1 MSTRFPARPAALCA
15 ALLLLPG
22 PFASAASQDD
32 SASPQEDAAA
42 SQGGQAGNAVLIR
55 CGSLIDG
62 RAAAPVAE
70 RQILVRD
77 DRIAA
82 IGPWAPEVPEGATV
96 IDRSSAT
103 CMPGMI
109 DLHVHLTVDA
119 SGFAGVGAAG
129 GSSATKGLIALRNA
143 QTMLDHGFTTVRST
157 GEFDLYY
164 SLSDVRDAINRGMF
178 EGPRILQAPHC
189 ISATGGHCDV
199 NNVPPDLELQVPGLV
214 VDGADAM
221 RLAIRNE
228 IKFGADW
235 IKLAATGGVMSHGD
249 NPNATAFS
257 DEELQAAVDETHRH
271 FKKITVHAIGT
282 EGIKQA
288 VRAGV
293 DSVEHGILIDQEGI
307 DLMLDRGTVLVP
319 TIYVLNYVVEV
330 GPSIG
335 YPPDSVAKGA
345 ELMEVRDDRIRAAIE
360 AGVRVVMGSDTIFPV
375 EQAAREFAQMVRLG
389 VTPMEAIKGGTIYA
403 AELLDLDG
411 EIGTLE
417 PGKLA
422 DIVAIDG
429 DPLADVTLL
438 ETAVGLVI
446 KSGRVIKEQP

>member
-1 MSTRFPARPAALCA
+1 MLNRSRTMAMAICIAVITLALP
-15 ALLLLPG
+15 LGSP
-22 PFASAASQDD
+22 PQAAS
-32 SASPQEDAAA
+32 S
-42 SQGGQAGNAVLIR
+42 SQAEATTILR
-55 CGSLIDG
+55 CGRLIDG
-62 RAAAPVAE
+62 RADAAMRNRQIVVRDGRIVSIDDWRAQAPVDADVVDLSE
-70 RQILVRD
+70 
-77 DRIAA
+77 
-82 IGPWAPEVPEGATV
+82 
-96 IDRSSAT
+96 AT

-109 DLHVHLTVDA
+109 DLHVHLTIDA
-119 SGFAGVGAAG
+119 SGFAGVSASGQ
-129 GSSATKGLIALRNA
+129 SSAAKGLIALRNA
-143 QTMLDHGFTTVRST
+143 QTMLEHGFTTVRST

-164 SLSDVRDAINRGMF
+164 SLSDVRDAINAGMF
-178 EGPRILQAPHC
+178 DGPRILQAPHC
-189 ISATGGHCDV
+189 ISPTGGHCDV
-199 NNVPPDLELQVPGLV
+199 NDVPPDLDLEIPGLV

-235 IKLAATGGVMSHGD
+235 IKLTATGGVMSHGD
-249 NPNATAFS
+249 NPQATAFS
-257 DEELQAAVDETHRH
+257 DAELEAAVDETHRH

-307 DLMLDRGTVLVP
+307 DLMLERGTVLVP

-345 ELMEVRDDRIRAAIE
+345 ELMEVRDERIRAAID

-375 EQAAREFAQMVRLG
+375 EQAAREFAQMVRVGLS
-389 VTPMEAIKGGTIYA
+389 PMTAIKGGTIYA
-403 AELLDLDG
+403 AELLDLDD
-411 EIGTLE
+411 EIGTVE
-417 PGKLA
+417 AGKLA

-429 DPLADVTLL
+429 NPLEDVTLL
-438 ETAVGLVI
+438 ETAVAFVMR
-446 KSGRVIKEQP
+446 SGKVVKGAGR

>member
-1 MSTRFPARPAALCA
+1 VIVHGVHKAATAMALVVSLAGASQSPAR
-15 ALLLLPG
+15 
-22 PFASAASQDD
+22 ASATQDTHD
-32 SASPQEDAAA
+32 TPESFI
-42 SQGGQAGNAVLIR
+42 LR
-55 CGSLIDG
+55 CGQLIDG
-62 RAAAPVAE
+62 SGETPSRD
-70 RQILVRD
+70 RQIVVSD
-77 DRIAA
+77 GRIVS
-82 IGPWAPEVPEGATV
+82 IGDWDEQAPAEARVV
-96 IDRSSAT
+96 DLSDAT

-109 DLHVHLTVDA
+109 DAHVHLTIAAGD
-119 SGFAGVGAAG
+119 FAGVAAG
-129 GSSATKGLIALRNA
+129 GASSATKGLIALRNA

-157 GEFDLYY
+157 GEFDRYY
-164 SLSDVRDAINRGMF
+164 SLSNVRDAINAGMF
-178 EGPRILQAPHC
+178 VGPRILQAPHC

-199 NNVPPDLELQVPGLV
+199 NNLPADLDIEIPGLV

-221 RLAIRNE
+221 RLAIRKE

-288 VRAGV
+288 IRAGV
-293 DSVEHGILIDQEGI
+293 DSVEHAILIDQEGI
-307 DLMLDRGTVLVP
+307 DLMLERGTVLVP

-335 YPPDSVAKGA
+335 YPPGSVAKGA

-360 AGVRVVMGSDTIFPV
+360 AGVNVVMGSDTIFPV
-375 EQAAREFAQMVRLG
+375 EQAAREFVQMVRLG
-389 VTPMEAIKGGTIYA
+389 LSPMEAIKAGTINA
-403 AELLDLDG
+403 AELLDLG
-411 EIGTLE
+411 AEIGTLE

-429 DPLADVTLL
+429 NPLDDMTLL
-438 ETAVGLVI
+438 ETAVGFVM
-446 KSGRVIKEQP
+446 KSGQVVKGEER

>member
-1 MSTRFPARPAALCA
+1 MAAHRAQRVAMTMALVASLAGAGQSPAR
-15 ALLLLPG
+15 
-22 PFASAASQDD
+22 ASVTQDTPD
-32 SASPQEDAAA
+32 SSEAFI
-42 SQGGQAGNAVLIR
+42 LR
-55 CGSLIDG
+55 CGGLIDG
-62 RAAAPVAE
+62 RGE
-70 RQILVRD
+70 TLSRNRQIVVSAGRIVSIGDWDDQARADALVVD
-77 DRIAA
+77 LSD
-82 IGPWAPEVPEGATV
+82 
-96 IDRSSAT
+96 AT

-109 DLHVHLTVDA
+109 DTHVHLTIAAGD
-119 SGFAGVGAAG
+119 FAGVTAG
-129 GSSATKGLIALRNA
+129 GASSATRGLIALRNA
-143 QTMLDHGFTTVRST
+143 QTMLDYGFTTVRST
-157 GEFDLYY
+157 GEFDRYY
-164 SLSDVRDAINRGMF
+164 SLSDVRDAINIGMF
-178 EGPRILQAPHC
+178 VGPRILQAPHC

-199 NNVPPDLELQVPGLV
+199 NNLPSDLEIEIPGLV

-221 RLAIRNE
+221 RLAIRKE

-288 VRAGV
+288 IRAGV
-293 DSVEHGILIDQEGI
+293 DSVEHAILIDQEGI
-307 DLMLDRGTVLVP
+307 DLMLERGTVLVP

-335 YPPDSVAKGA
+335 YPPGSVAKGA

-360 AGVRVVMGSDTIFPV
+360 AGVNVVMGSDTIFPV
-375 EQAAREFAQMVRLG
+375 EQASREFVQMVRLG
-389 VTPMEAIKGGTIYA
+389 LSPMEAIKAGTINA
-403 AELLDLDG
+403 AELLDLGD

-422 DIVAIDG
+422 DIVAING
-429 DPLADVTLL
+429 NPLDDVTLL
-438 ETAVGLVI
+438 ETAVGFVMKSGQVI
-446 KSGRVIKEQP
+446 KGVER